1 MVSIYT
7 KKSPGVAVACG
18 TYWNVEAIFCS
29 AIEWLES
36 VTLIQVGVVIELEN
50 PDVLSANK
58 IDTLLCKMCIRD
70 SNDIVV
76 VSGMDF
82 VTGVDMEKRYIIY
95 DVLSQLNSVI
105 ENFTYKLKKGQIV
118 IDSTYLVGG
127 GDNFDAVI
135 LFDILIKMKAIV
147 NRDAIHLIKL
157 AH

>member
-1 MVSIYT
+1 M
-7 KKSPGVAVACG
+7 
-18 TYWNVEAIFCS
+18 
-29 AIEWLES
+29 
-36 VTLIQVGVVIELEN
+36 
-50 PDVLSANK
+50 
-58 IDTLLCKMCIRD
+58 LCKNAELFLEEAKRRGIEGIEVEEVENNLQRAVFYQDLDNGIEMRNMVIFD
-70 SNDIVV
+70 SNNDIVV

-82 VTGVDMEKRYIIY
+82 VTGVNMEKRYIIY
-95 DVLSQLNSVI
+95 DVLSQLNRVI
-105 ENFTYKLKKGQIV
+105 DNFTYILKKGQIV

>member
-1 MVSIYT
+1 M
-7 KKSPGVAVACG
+7 
-18 TYWNVEAIFCS
+18 
-29 AIEWLES
+29 
-36 VTLIQVGVVIELEN
+36 
-50 PDVLSANK
+50 
-58 IDTLLCKMCIRD
+58 LCKNAELFLEEAKRRGIEGIEVEEVEHNLQRAVFYQDLDNGIEMRNMVIFD
-70 SNDIVV
+70 SKNDIVV

-82 VTGVDMEKRYIIY
+82 VTGVNMEKRYIIY
-95 DVLSQLNSVI
+95 DVLSQLNRVI
-105 ENFTYKLKKGQIV
+105 DNFTYILKKGQIV

>member
-1 MVSIYT
+1 M
-7 KKSPGVAVACG
+7 
-18 TYWNVEAIFCS
+18 
-29 AIEWLES
+29 
-36 VTLIQVGVVIELEN
+36 
-50 PDVLSANK
+50 
-58 IDTLLCKMCIRD
+58 LCKNAELFLEEAKRRGIEGIEVEEVEHNLQRAVFYQDLDNGIEMRNMVIFD
-70 SNDIVV
+70 SNNDIVV

-82 VTGVDMEKRYIIY
+82 VTGVNMEKRYIIY
-95 DVLSQLNSVI
+95 DVLSQLNRVI
-105 ENFTYKLKKGQIV
+105 DNFTYILKKGQIV

>member
-1 MVSIYT
+1 M
-7 KKSPGVAVACG
+7 
-18 TYWNVEAIFCS
+18 
-29 AIEWLES
+29 
-36 VTLIQVGVVIELEN
+36 
-50 PDVLSANK
+50 
-58 IDTLLCKMCIRD
+58 LCKNAELFLEEAKRRGIEGIEVEEVENNLQRAVFYQDLDNGIEMRNMVIFD
-70 SNDIVV
+70 SNNDVVV

-82 VTGVDMEKRYIIY
+82 VTVVNMEKRYIIY
-95 DVLSQLNSVI
+95 DVLSQLNRVI
-105 ENFTYKLKKGQIV
+105 DNFTYILKKGQIV

>member
-1 MVSIYT
+1 M
-7 KKSPGVAVACG
+7 
-18 TYWNVEAIFCS
+18 
-29 AIEWLES
+29 
-36 VTLIQVGVVIELEN
+36 
-50 PDVLSANK
+50 
-58 IDTLLCKMCIRD
+58 LCKNAELFLEEAKRRGIEGIEVEEVENNLQRAVFYQDLDNGIEMRNMVIFD
-70 SNDIVV
+70 SNNDVVV

-82 VTGVDMEKRYIIY
+82 VTGVNMEKRYIIY
-95 DVLSQLNSVI
+95 DVLSQLNRVI
-105 ENFTYKLKKGQIV
+105 DNFTYILKKGQIV

>member
-1 MVSIYT
+1 M
-7 KKSPGVAVACG
+7 
-18 TYWNVEAIFCS
+18 
-29 AIEWLES
+29 
-36 VTLIQVGVVIELEN
+36 
-50 PDVLSANK
+50 
-58 IDTLLCKMCIRD
+58 LCKNAELFLEEAKRRGIKGIEVEEVENNLQRAVFYQDLDNGIEMRNMVIFD
-70 SNDIVV
+70 SNNDVVV

-82 VTGVDMEKRYIIY
+82 VTGVNMEKRYIIY
-95 DVLSQLNSVI
+95 DVLSQLNRVI
-105 ENFTYKLKKGQIV
+105 DNFTYILKKGQIV

>member
-1 MVSIYT
+1 M
-7 KKSPGVAVACG
+7 
-18 TYWNVEAIFCS
+18 
-29 AIEWLES
+29 
-36 VTLIQVGVVIELEN
+36 
-50 PDVLSANK
+50 
-58 IDTLLCKMCIRD
+58 LCKNAELFLEEAKRRGIEGIEVEEVENNLQRAVFYQDLDNGIEMRNMVIFD
-70 SNDIVV
+70 SNNDVVV

-82 VTGVDMEKRYIIY
+82 VTEVNMEKRYIIY
-95 DVLSQLNSVI
+95 DVLSQLNRVI
-105 ENFTYKLKKGQIV
+105 DNFTYILKKGQIV

>member
-1 MVSIYT
+1 M
-7 KKSPGVAVACG
+7 
-18 TYWNVEAIFCS
+18 
-29 AIEWLES
+29 
-36 VTLIQVGVVIELEN
+36 
-50 PDVLSANK
+50 
-58 IDTLLCKMCIRD
+58 LCKNAELFLEEAKRRGIEGIEVEEVEHNLQRAVFYQDLDNGIEMRNMVIFD
-70 SNDIVV
+70 SNNDVVV

-82 VTGVDMEKRYIIY
+82 VTGVNMEKRYIIY
-95 DVLSQLNSVI
+95 DVLSQLNRVI
-105 ENFTYKLKKGQIV
+105 DNFTYILKKCQIV

>member
-1 MVSIYT
+1 M
-7 KKSPGVAVACG
+7 
-18 TYWNVEAIFCS
+18 
-29 AIEWLES
+29 
-36 VTLIQVGVVIELEN
+36 
-50 PDVLSANK
+50 
-58 IDTLLCKMCIRD
+58 LCKNAELFLEEAKRRGIEGIEVEEVEHNLQRAVFYQDLDNGIEMRNMVIFD
-70 SNDIVV
+70 SNNDVVV

-82 VTGVDMEKRYIIY
+82 VTVVNMEKRYIIY
-95 DVLSQLNSVI
+95 DVLSQLNRVI
-105 ENFTYKLKKGQIV
+105 DNFTYILKKGQIV

>member
-1 MVSIYT
+1 M
-7 KKSPGVAVACG
+7 
-18 TYWNVEAIFCS
+18 
-29 AIEWLES
+29 
-36 VTLIQVGVVIELEN
+36 
-50 PDVLSANK
+50 
-58 IDTLLCKMCIRD
+58 LCKNAELFLEEAKRRGIEGIEVEEVENNLQRAVFYQDLDNGIEMRNMVIFD
-70 SNDIVV
+70 SKNDIVV

-82 VTGVDMEKRYIIY
+82 VTGVNMEKRYIIY
-95 DVLSQLNSVI
+95 DVLSQLNRVI
-105 ENFTYKLKKGQIV
+105 DNFTYILKKGQIV

>member
-1 MVSIYT
+1 M
-7 KKSPGVAVACG
+7 
-18 TYWNVEAIFCS
+18 
-29 AIEWLES
+29 
-36 VTLIQVGVVIELEN
+36 
-50 PDVLSANK
+50 
-58 IDTLLCKMCIRD
+58 LCKNAELFLEEAKKRGIEGIEVEEVENNLQRAVFYQDLDNGIEMRNMVIFD
-70 SNDIVV
+70 GNNDIVV

-82 VTGVDMEKRYIIY
+82 VTGVNMEKRYIIY

>member
-1 MVSIYT
+1 M
-7 KKSPGVAVACG
+7 
-18 TYWNVEAIFCS
+18 
-29 AIEWLES
+29 
-36 VTLIQVGVVIELEN
+36 
-50 PDVLSANK
+50 
-58 IDTLLCKMCIRD
+58 LCKNTELFLEEAKRRGIEGIEVEEVEHNLQRAVFYQDLDNGIEMRNMVIFD
-70 SNDIVV
+70 SKNDIVV

-82 VTGVDMEKRYIIY
+82 VTGVNMEKRYIIY
-95 DVLSQLNSVI
+95 DVLSQLNRVI
-105 ENFTYKLKKGQIV
+105 DNFTYILKKGQIV

>member
-1 MVSIYT
+1 M
-7 KKSPGVAVACG
+7 
-18 TYWNVEAIFCS
+18 
-29 AIEWLES
+29 
-36 VTLIQVGVVIELEN
+36 
-50 PDVLSANK
+50 
-58 IDTLLCKMCIRD
+58 LCKNAELFLEEAKRRGIEGIEVEEVEHNLQRAVFYQDLDNGIEMRNMVIFD
-70 SNDIVV
+70 SNNDVVV

-82 VTGVDMEKRYIIY
+82 VTGVNMEKRYIIY
-95 DVLSQLNSVI
+95 DVLSQLNRVI
-105 ENFTYKLKKGQIV
+105 DNFTYILKKGQIV